1 MLLKQLFDAET
12 STYTYLLADPET
24 GEAAIIDPVLEQ
36 VERDATL
43 VEELGL
49 SLRYVLET
57 HLHADHVT
65 GSGHLRVRT
74 GALTAVSAAAEVA
87 CADLSLTHGDV
98 LPLGRHRIE
107 VRSTPGHTD
116 GCVTYVVEADG
127 QTFAFTGDALLIR
140 GCGRTDFQQGDAA
153 TLYRSVHE
161 QIFSLPPET
170 VIYPGHD
177 YRGHSASTVAEER
190 AHNPRLRDG
199 IDEAGFVGIMGRL
212 TLSQPRR
219 IHESLPANQVC
230 GMPRLAEVEAGALSM
245 SEAVRIVDVRT
256 SAEFDGPLGHL
267 PGAVLAPLNQLDGVV
282 ESWPRA
288 TPLLLVC
295 RSGQRSAVAC
305 QRLIAMGFTD
315 VTNLTGGMLAWRAT
329 QGVA

>member
-43 VEELGL
+43 VDELGL

-65 GSGHLRVRT
+65 GSGRLRVRT

-199 IDEAGFVGIMGRL
+199 IDEAAFIGIMGRL

-219 IHESLPANQVC
+219 IHEALPANQVC